1 VSPNRYAG
9 IVVLI
14 LDCCR
19 WLESTAVSV
28 SIRESV
34 WTYPIIESVHVL
46 GLSLFMGLLLL
57 WDLRLVGFT
66 LRTVPV
72 SRMWRGLFPWISLG
86 AVIMMAS
93 GALLFWSD
101 PVRFYGNVFFRV
113 KVVGLALAL
122 ANAMAFHFGIE
133 RSLVQWDT
141 QTPPPPAARVA
152 GAASIALWAA
162 IIVVGRLV
170 AYNWFKPLI

>member
-1 VSPNRYAG
+1 MA
-9 IVVLI
+9 LI

-34 WTYPIIESVHVL
+34 WTYPIIESIHVL
-46 GLSLFMGLLLL
+46 GLTLFMGLLLL
-57 WDLRLVGFT
+57 WDLRLVGLT
-66 LRTVPV
+66 LRKIPV
-72 SRMWRGLFPWISLG
+72 SRMWRGLFPWIGLG
-86 AVIMMAS
+86 AVIMIVS
-93 GALLFWSD
+93 GVLLFWSD
-101 PVRFYGNVFFRV
+101 PVRFYANVFFRV
-113 KVVGLALAL
+113 KVAGLALAL

-141 QTPPPPAARVA
+141 QSPPPRAARVA

>member
-1 VSPNRYAG
+1 VA
-9 IVVLI
+9 LI

-19 WLESTAVSV
+19 WLEGTTVSV
-28 SIRESV
+28 YIRESI
-34 WTYPIIESVHVL
+34 WTYPIVESVHVI

-57 WDLRLVGFT
+57 WDLRLVGLT
-66 LRTVPV
+66 LRKVPV
-72 SRMWRGLFPWISLG
+72 SRLWRGLFPWIGLG
-86 AVIMMAS
+86 AVIMVVS
-93 GALLFWSD
+93 GLLLFWSD
-101 PVRFYGNVFFRV
+101 PVRFYANVFFRV

-133 RSLVQWDT
+133 RSVFQWDT
-141 QTPPPPAARVA
+141 DSRPPRAARLA
-152 GAASIALWAA
+152 GAASIVLWAG

>member
-1 VSPNRYAG
+1 MAFF
-9 IVVLI
+9 LHF
-14 LDCCR
+14 CQ
-19 WLESTAVSV
+19 WLGTTPFSAT
-28 SIRESV
+28 IRESI
-34 WTYPIIESVHVL
+34 WWYPIIESVHVL
-46 GLSLFMGLLLL
+46 GLTLFVGLLLL
-57 WDLRLVGFT
+57 WDLRLLGVT
-66 LRTVPV
+66 LRRVAV
-72 SRMWRGLFPWISLG
+72 SEVWARLIPWISLG
-86 AVIMMAS
+86 AVIMVIS
-93 GALLFWSD
+93 GILLFTSD

>member
-1 VSPNRYAG
+1 MAF
-9 IVVLI
+9 I
-14 LDCCR
+14 LECCQ
-19 WLESTAVSV
+19 WLENTSVSV
-28 SIRESV
+28 HIRESV

-57 WDLRLVGFT
+57 WDLRLVGLT
-66 LRTVPV
+66 LRKVPV
-72 SRMWRGLFPWISLG
+72 SRMWRGLFPWISAG
-86 AVIMMAS
+86 AVIMIVS

-101 PVRFYGNVFFRV
+101 PVRFYANVFFRA

-133 RSLVQWDT
+133 RSIIQWDT
-141 QTPPPPAARVA
+141 ASRPPRAARLA
-152 GAASIALWAA
+152 GAASIVLWTS
-162 IIVVGRLV
+162 IVVVGRLV